1 MRTPRST
8 EGSYSKVS
16 VGVRFRRSSD
26 ASRAWSGPCAAAS
39 PASDSSRLRSDPS
52 TLTYTVAVRRSGEVV
67 TPVTVTKPMRGS
79 LSSSTASAST
89 ARTDSLTRRMRS
101 VIERHHVP
109 LAAHE
114 HELLAVEPA
123 RGLVEEP
130 LDLALLARDDSR
142 RQARALPQL
151 VVVDLRDGRA
161 EPVLELRL
169 RRLHELALSLQR
181 ARL

>member
-1 MRTPRST
+1 
-8 EGSYSKVS
+8 
-16 VGVRFRRSSD
+16 
-26 ASRAWSGPCAAAS
+26 
-39 PASDSSRLRSDPS
+39 
-52 TLTYTVAVRRSGEVV
+52 
-67 TPVTVTKPMRGS
+67 MRGS

-130 LDLALLARDDSR
+130 LDLALLARDDGR

-181 ARL
+181 ARLREVQLDGEGRELAGAHAGIAAAAGARPTKTSRPPAPARSDPCARPRGSRTPRRRRPRAGR